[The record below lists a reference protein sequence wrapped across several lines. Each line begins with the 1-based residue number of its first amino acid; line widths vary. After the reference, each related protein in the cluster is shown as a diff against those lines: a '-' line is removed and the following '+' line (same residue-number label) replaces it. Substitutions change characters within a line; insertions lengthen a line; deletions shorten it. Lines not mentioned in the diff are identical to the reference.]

1 MWCVSVYMN
10 VWCVNVCCVC
20 GMRCGVCF
28 SACVVHDV
36 SECMCVC
43 MFSVC
48 IVCMWCGRLH
58 TYREMGG
65 VEEEHV
71 QHNVNCP
78 ARIYYRQLYKYR
90 PENKYKVFQKIFH
103 NLS

>member
-1 MWCVSVYMN
+1 MN
-10 VWCVNVCCVC
+10 VFYVCVHVRCV
-20 GMRCGVCF
+20 RCVY
-28 SACVVHDV
+28 VV
-36 SECMCVC
+36 
-43 MFSVC
+43 
-48 IVCMWCGRLH
+48 WCGHLH
-58 TYREMGG
+58 TYMEMGWDGG

-71 QHNVNCP
+71 QYNVNCP